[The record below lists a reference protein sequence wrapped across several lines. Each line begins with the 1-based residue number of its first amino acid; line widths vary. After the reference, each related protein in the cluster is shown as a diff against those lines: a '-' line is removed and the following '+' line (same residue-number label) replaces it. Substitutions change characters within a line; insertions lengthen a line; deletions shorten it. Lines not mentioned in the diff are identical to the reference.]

1 MPPLGEVRSVTTMSL
16 VITEVLKS
24 ERQSCKT
31 KKNCFKGWHI
41 LFSVCVK
48 DGTKPGQLWL
58 DLQTQNSQKIG
69 FGISGLGKF
78 IWTFQSLGMFSS
90 VFFWLRFCSSSPRQV
105 CKILCRTEPG
115 ADLGHVYFVQ
125 SCTRSAH
132 ALKSWDIVALSLC
145 LRSSCFSVELS
156 STTGSLLLL
165 QLYVHASSVIDTNS
179 GKC

>member
-1 MPPLGEVRSVTTMSL
+1 MGPSQDSSDLISRPKIHKR
-16 VITEVLKS
+16 
-24 ERQSCKT
+24 
-31 KKNCFKGWHI
+31 
-41 LFSVCVK
+41 
-48 DGTKPGQLWL
+48 L
-58 DLQTQNSQKIG
+58 DLGFLGWANS
-69 FGISGLGKF
+69 SGPF
-78 IWTFQSLGMFSS
+78 RVWECS
-90 VFFWLRFCSSSPRQV
+90 VLWFFWLRFCSSSPRQV

-156 STTGSLLLL
+156 STTRSLLLL
-165 QLYVHASSVIDTNS
+165 QLYVHASSIIDTNS